1 MHLKRI
7 VPAIL
12 AAAAIAVPAAAS
24 AAPNPNAQCGTGAA
38 SGAFGAFGNN
48 GSSGI
53 HDMGQNKGNAPYGGT
68 LGANGPATGANN
80 SAICGQGP
88 H

>member
-1 MHLKRI
+1 MRLKRI
-7 VPAIL
+7 IPVVIAT
-12 AAAAIAVPAAAS
+12 AAIAVPAAAS

-53 HDMGQNKGNAPYGGT
+53 HDMGQNKGQPLVGGT

-80 SAICGQGP
+80 SAICGNN
-88 H
+88 